1 MRIGF
6 DAKRLF
12 HNSTGLGHY
21 SRTLIQALLQLS
33 EDLQIVLFDSKPVK
47 NQLTYPFFTHPQVE
61 TITLDTP
68 AWYYRSINLSTYS
81 NKEKIDIY
89 HGLSNELPIIK
100 NTRLKSV
107 VTIHD
112 LLYRFFY
119 DDFSFIDR
127 NIYHFK
133 TKQAIKNA
141 DVIIAISESTK
152 KSIMESFPVDENKIN
167 VIYQT
172 YDPAFNEPVTND
184 QIDAVIKKHNLPK
197 SYNYFVGSVTYRKNL
212 KVILEAMIRQPKDQR
227 LPLVIAGNGTNYLK
241 EMNTFIHQHHLASY
255 IFHLPHLIRSEVQ
268 TLFKNANAVIYPSLG
283 EGFGLPV
290 LEGIAANVPVITSN
304 ISSLPEAGGD
314 VALYF
319 NPTEPDELVSILD
332 SLNKVSYLQFTSE
345 KRKKHLERFQPPQT
359 VLKYYQEVYRPM
371 VKN

>member
-1 MRIGF
+1 MKIGF

-21 SRTLIQALLQLS
+21 SRTLIRVLLQLN
-33 EDLQIVLFDSKPVK
+33 EDMKIVLFDAKPV
-47 NQLTYPFFTHPQVE
+47 NTPLTNFFFTHPQVE

-68 AWYYRSINLSTYS
+68 AWYYRSINLSKYS
-81 NKEKIDIY
+81 HKEKIDIY
-89 HGLSNELPIIK
+89 HGLSNELPVIR
-100 NTRLKSV
+100 NHDLKYV

-112 LLYRFFY
+112 LLYQSFH

-127 NIYHFK
+127 NIYHIK
-133 TKQAIKNA
+133 TKLAIKNA
-141 DVIIAISESTK
+141 NVIVAISESTK
-152 KSIMESFPVDENKIN
+152 KSIMESFPVDEKKIV

-172 YDPAFNEPVTND
+172 YDPAFNQPVTND
-184 QIDAVIKKHNLPK
+184 QINAAIQKHNLPIN
-197 SYNYFVGSVTYRKNL
+197 YNYFVGSVTYRKNI

-241 EMNTFIHQHHLASY
+241 EMNHFIHQHHLASY
-255 IFHLPHLIRSEVQ
+255 IYHLPNLPRSEVQ
-268 TLFKNANAVIYPSLG
+268 ILFKNANAVIYPSLG

-304 ISSLPEAGGD
+304 LSSLPEAGGD

-319 NPTEPDELVSILD
+319 NPSEPDELVTILD
-332 SLNKVSYLQFTSE
+332 SLDKRSFLHHTAE
-345 KRKKHLERFQPPQT
+345 KRKKHLEKFQPANT
-359 VLKYYQEVYRPM
+359 VLKYYHEVYRPL
-371 VKN
+371 V